1 MMNTASN
8 IVLVGSTGA
17 GKSSI
22 AKMLATPL
30 ELTAVDLDRE
40 IEQRVGASV
49 KQIFEEKDEAYFRAR
64 EADTL
69 NDLLQRDGI
78 ILATGAGSILD
89 PANRE
94 IMRARAFVIHIEV
107 SVDEQIRRLCKD
119 QTRPLLQ
126 RPDREEVLQR
136 MAEARTPFYRE
147 VAHMN
152 FNNNIERS
160 SKGACAQLLTQI
172 LRHWKR
178 P

>member
-1 MMNTASN
+1 MMNTSSN
-8 IVLVGSTGA
+8 IVLVGPSGA
-17 GKSSI
+17 GKTSI
-22 AKMLATPL
+22 AKMLAAPL

-40 IEQRVGASV
+40 IEERVGVSV
-49 KQIFEEKDEAYFRAR
+49 KQIFEAKDEAYFRAR
-64 EADTL
+64 ETDSL
-69 NDLLQRDGI
+69 QELLKRDGI

-89 PANRE
+89 PANRDV
-94 IMRARAFVIHIEV
+94 MRARAFVIHIEV
-107 SVDEQIRRLCKD
+107 SVDEQIRRLGKD

-126 RPDREEVLQR
+126 QPDREEVLQR
-136 MAEARTPFYRE
+136 MAEMRTPLYRE

-152 FNNNIERS
+152 FNNDIEGS